1 MILLNTWATQAL
13 NKLTEGK
20 KNVSGNKEKAMAPA
34 VAAQLESFCRQDA
47 EFAQAV
53 AQGGT
58 FADCMKE
65 VAKGV
70 GSSIS
75 DLDAYKKA
83 VAFYFPG
90 AEVKMKLTI
99 DLIGKAAGEDRPA
112 SEPVAAQPAPAEE
125 KPKVISLDLDFD
137 LSDFFG

>member
-1 MILLNTWATQAL
+1 MKKLNNPATKAVD
-13 NKLTEGK
+13 KLTNGK
-20 KNVSGNKEKAMAPA
+20 KSVSGNTEKAMASA
-34 VAAQLESFCRQDA
+34 VFETLKSFCIQEP

-53 AQGGT
+53 EQGGS
-58 FADCMKE
+58 FADCMKA

-90 AEVKMKLTI
+90 AKIHMTMTI
-99 DLIGKAAGEDRPA
+99 DLIGDAAALAPEDPTGNDVPA
-112 SEPVAAQPAPAEE
+112 SLILNLE
-125 KPKVISLDLDFD
+125 DF
-137 LSDFFG
+137 L

>member
-1 MILLNTWATQAL
+1 MIPLNTWATEAI
-13 NKLTEGK
+13 NKLKEGK

-53 AQGGT
+53 VQGGT
-58 FADCMKE
+58 FADCMKA
-65 VAKGV
+65 VANGV

-90 AEVKMKLTI
+90 AKVHMKLTI
-99 DLIGKAAGEDRPA
+99 DLIGDAAGKTEP
-112 SEPVAAQPAPAEE
+112 ETVPVAAPAPE
-125 KPKVISLDLDFD
+125 KPKVISLNLDDGFD
-137 LSDFFG
+137 LSDFF